1 MVMSIF
7 RSFPILAILGGL
19 LLATS
24 EGLAQDKITL
34 KTGSV
39 QEGRITGISA
49 GSVNLTLPNGG
60 GVSLPLAQVA
70 KVEMAAPKELAEAR
84 NAESAKALALV
95 EPLLTRF
102 KGLPVDW
109 YVEAMGLAADAYAAQ
124 NQPEKAQVIYE
135 EMAHLYPNS
144 IYGLKAK
151 VGQAKNALR
160 QGHKDEAAQ
169 LLAPLIAE
177 ADKKLAPA
185 PQDSAFYG
193 EAYLILG
200 QIREAQGN
208 FAGALESYLTVTTIF
223 HHNPEVVKSAQQ
235 RASKLRETQ
244 PNLIVQ

>member
-7 RSFPILAILGGL
+7 RSFPIPAVLGGL

-24 EGLAQDKITL
+24 AGIAQDKITL
-34 KTGSV
+34 LTNQV
-39 QEGRITGISA
+39 QEGRITGVSG

-60 GVSLPLAQVA
+60 SISLLLAQVA

-84 NAESAKALALV
+84 GAEPAKVLLLV
-95 EPLLTRF
+95 EPLLARF

-109 YVEAMGLAADAYAAQ
+109 YVEAMGLAADAHAAQ
-124 NQPEKAQVIYE
+124 NRGEKAQAIYE
-135 EMAHLYPNS
+135 EMARLYPKS
-144 IYGLKAK
+144 AYALKAK

-160 QGHKDEAAQ
+160 QGRKDEAAQ

-177 ADKKLAPA
+177 ADKKLAPS

-193 EAYLILG
+193 EAYLVLG
-200 QIREAQGN
+200 EIREAQEN
-208 FAGALESYLTVTTIF
+208 FPAALESYLTAATIF
-223 HHNPEVVKSAQQ
+223 HHNPEVVKAARQ
-235 RASKLRETQ
+235 RAAKLRETQ